1 MKFPSN
7 IDVARVI
14 PILISDFVKNIS
26 LIDCRDFGK
35 IILVPLFGRWRFGLC
50 TSGITFN
57 VDFST
62 VIGRYHAYYGPY
74 LLIKEFVEIEK
85 SAVFMDQ
92 SLGLSGHA
100 EESWV

>member
-35 IILVPLFGRWRFGLC
+35 IILVPLFGG
-50 TSGITFN
+50 
-57 VDFST
+57 
-62 VIGRYHAYYGPY
+62 
-74 LLIKEFVEIEK
+74 
-85 SAVFMDQ
+85 
-92 SLGLSGHA
+92 
-100 EESWV
+100 